1 MKWKTICRIIT
12 IISLT
17 ILISSFFEAFLCKA
31 ETFEEEVPATDEL
44 EKILISDSC
53 EEAIAAKVE
62 MRDLRTIKVESLLT
76 LDLYEPISEEEFY
89 QNPFVTKVYMTDDQ
103 STSVGLRFIPGLSL
117 RERASFYAEDIR
129 VKNMYPLEVST
140 AFGWN
145 PEHLFVDVWNQNAYY
160 YNSTYWARVNDIS
173 YGYEDLTFGV
183 GRTCTRGEYL
193 TLLWRL
199 KGRPTEEDYP
209 DPNARFY
216 DMADCSVDT
225 DLYRAVSWA
234 IGEGV
239 VKGFSDGGFHPDADV
254 NRKDALIM
262 LYRSSWW
269 VCDGEIPFADV
280 MARGYAEDSDTYK
293 AIAWATKARITKG
306 YADGSFRPMDPCLR
320 EQVITFLYRWY
331 TDL

>member
-1 MKWKTICRIIT
+1 MFIV
-12 IISLT
+12 
-17 ILISSFFEAFLCKA
+17 SSFFCSIICRA
-31 ETFEEEVPATDEL
+31 ENIIPIETLEDVQSVSEEH
-44 EKILISDSC
+44 EKIYISDSC
-53 EEAIAAKVE
+53 EEAIANKVII
-62 MRDLRTIKVESLLT
+62 RDLRTASVESVLT
-76 LDLYEPISEEEFY
+76 LYLYEPILEEEFY
-89 QNPFVTKVYMTDDQ
+89 QNPFVMKVLEFDEEGKTI
-103 STSVGLRFIPGLSL
+103 GLQFIPGLTL

-160 YNSTYWARVNDIS
+160 YNSTYWAKVNDIS
-173 YGYEDLTFGV
+173 RGYEDLTFGV

-199 KGRPTEEDYP
+199 KGRPAEEDYP
-209 DPNARFY
+209 DPQARFY
-216 DMADCSVDT
+216 DMADCSTDT

-234 IGEGV
+234 VGEGV
-239 VKGFSDGGFHPDADV
+239 VKGFRDGGFHPDADV

-269 VCDGEIPFADV
+269 VCDGEVPFADV
-280 MARGYAEDSDTYK
+280 IARGYAEDSDTYK

-320 EQVITFLYRWY
+320 EQIITFLYRWY
-331 TDL
+331 TNI